1 MCTTTV
7 TPAGKTVE
15 VDQEGF
21 LENRSDWNEEI
32 AKAMAQADDCELTP
46 DHWEVIQ
53 FLREY
58 YDRHGCAPSLY
69 ALTKAMR
76 EKLGLGKS
84 HVDYRLELLP
94 RFSLWQ
100 ALCYAHLPN
109 SGTINVSGRNI
120 EVDEVGSLLH
130 AADWTEEVAK
140 TMAALDDFEL
150 TIEHWKAIRFLR
162 EYYEKYQIAPSF
174 RMLLKE
180 MGERLGPGKGRRD
193 YLYTLFPGGPVWQAC
208 RYAGLPR
215 PHEYVG

>member
-1 MCTTTV
+1 MND
-7 TPAGKTVE
+7 AHWSEE
-15 VDQEGF
+15 VAEKLARRLDN
-21 LENRSDWNEEI
+21 L
-32 AKAMAQADDCELTP
+32 ALTP
-46 DHWEVIQ
+46 EHMKIIKL
-53 FLREY
+53 LREY
-58 YDRHGCAPSLY
+58 HDRHGCAPSLY

-100 ALCYAHLPN
+100 ALCYAGLPN
-109 SGTINVSGRNI
+109 SSTISVSGRSI

-130 AADWTEEVAK
+130 AADWTEEVTT

-150 TIEHWKAIRFLR
+150 TGEHWEAIRFLR

-180 MGERLGPGKGRRD
+180 MGERLGPGKGRQD
-193 YLYTLFPGGPVWQAC
+193 YLYTLFPGGPAWQAC

-215 PHEYVG
+215 PHGYVG